1 MAKLGQLL
9 SQKLGVEVGAATLE
23 LAPLPLH
30 AQICQFSNSAIAV
43 GCQHLRVLP
52 LFLLPG
58 VHVMADIPAEV
69 AIAQEALGNSM
80 AIEIRPYL
88 GSHGGLEKLLATQ
101 QQEILADAWIL
112 LSHGSRRVGGNQPVE
127 SMARNLSAMAAYWSV
142 EPTLESRIAE
152 LAATGAASI
161 GILPYFLF
169 AGGITEAI
177 AWQVRE
183 LQIKF
188 PRVQLLLGKP
198 IEASVE
204 LADLI
209 WELI

>member
-43 GCQHLRVLP
+43 GCQHLKLLP

-112 LSHGSRRVGGNQPVE
+112 LSHGSRRAGGNQPVE
-127 SMARNLSAMAAYWSV
+127 EMARKLSAMAAYWSV